1 MPASFT
7 STDSESEITPGGN
20 PTAIQNGRKPLYA
33 VLVKSDQGLLAPV
46 FDSLLTFA
54 EAVLGRPLLAGNR
67 EEPSSDEV
75 LIARMIAGTSAWRKS
90 LRCTQCQAALFDC
103 ALCSIRHVIA
113 QIDFMPTYVE
123 FTSLRGFPGGEKSES
138 MALGKATL
146 PPR

>member
-1 MPASFT
+1 MLTSFT

-113 QIDFMPTYVE
+113 QIDLMRKRPASVALQHE
-123 FTSLRGFPGGEKSES
+123 SVAVMDLR
-138 MALGKATL
+138 
-146 PPR
+146 